1 MLGGTYNHTVDDKGR
16 VVMPVKFKKEL
27 GLEFV
32 ITAGYDDT
40 LMVMSQTEWE
50 KFMTRFESAPPSK
63 VRWIKRF
70 FLGNMHDVTTDKQ
83 GRMQIPQQL
92 RQKIGIENEVV
103 LVGNGDMVEIWT
115 PERWEASQNML
126 DSDSIVASMD
136 DLII

>member
-1 MLGGTYNHTVDDKGR
+1 MLGGTYTHNVDDKGR

-32 ITAGYDDT
+32 ITAGLDDT

-50 KFMTRFESAPPSK
+50 KYTQRLENAPPSK
-63 VRWIKRF
+63 ARWLNRF
-70 FLGNMHDVTTDKQ
+70 FFGNMHDVTTDKQ

-92 RQKIGIENEVV
+92 RQRIGIENEVV
-103 LVGNGDMVEIWT
+103 LVGNGNMVEIWT

-126 DSDSIVASMD
+126 DNDVIVASMD
-136 DLII
+136 ELII